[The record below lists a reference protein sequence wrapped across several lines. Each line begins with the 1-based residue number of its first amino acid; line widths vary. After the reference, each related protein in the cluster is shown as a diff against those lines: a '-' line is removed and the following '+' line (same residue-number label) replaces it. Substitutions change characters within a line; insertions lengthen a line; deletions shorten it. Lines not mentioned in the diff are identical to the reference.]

1 MIGFRSK
8 RVSDEPGDEPRGF
21 DAFDLRLGDMMRGE
35 RATMG
40 KSLLDVERELR
51 IKASY
56 VAAIENCDPD
66 AFDTPG
72 FIPGYVRSYAR
83 YLNMDPDKAFEGFCQ
98 ESGFSIAH
106 GMSAEASS
114 LRRGEIAKA
123 RRKMHREDPI
133 AVPKTPFV
141 PAKDSIVSGV
151 EPGAIG
157 SALVLMLLI
166 GGIGYGGWSVLN
178 EVQRVQFAPVEN
190 TPDVLSDLDPLNG
203 VVVAPPGVESTED
216 PAQTADNGFEA
227 PRDERLDRLYRPQAL
242 DVPVLTAR
250 DAPISTLDPSEVG
263 TFRPELPSAD
273 TAPSNFASDTAPAN
287 FSSNN
292 ALASVTAEE
301 PGIET
306 PVASPQVLSDQPQG
320 VRMVAVRPAWV
331 RVRAADGTVL
341 FEGIMNAGDTWDV
354 PVTEEPSELRVGESG
369 SIYFAM
375 NGQHYGPAGP
385 SGQVTSGL
393 PLDAQ
398 MLADA
403 LQVADL
409 NQDEDLLRYVAELQ
423 GVAETPE
430 APIED

>member
-8 RVSDEPGDEPRGF
+8 RVSDEPGEEPRGF

-56 VAAIENCDPD
+56 VAAIENSDPD

-83 YLNMDPDKAFEGFCQ
+83 YLNMDPDKAFESFCQ

-133 AVPKTPFV
+133 AVPKTPFI
-141 PAKDSIVSGV
+141 PAKESFVSGV

-203 VVVAPPGVESTED
+203 VVAAPPGAETSED
-216 PAQTADNGFEA
+216 PTQTADGGFEA

-273 TAPSNFASDTAPAN
+273 TAPSNFASDTAPSN
-287 FSSNN
+287 FSSN
-292 ALASVTAEE
+292 ALAAATPEE
-301 PGIET
+301 PGVET
-306 PVASPQVLSDQPQG
+306 PLVSPQVLTDQPQG

-369 SIYFAM
+369 SIYFAL

-403 LQVADL
+403 LQVADI

-423 GVAETPE
+423 GVTE
-430 APIED
+430 APVTAPED

>member
-1 MIGFRSK
+1 
-8 RVSDEPGDEPRGF
+8 
-21 DAFDLRLGDMMRGE
+21 
-35 RATMG
+35 
-40 KSLLDVERELR
+40 
-51 IKASY
+51 
-56 VAAIENCDPD
+56 
-66 AFDTPG
+66 
-72 FIPGYVRSYAR
+72 
-83 YLNMDPDKAFEGFCQ
+83 
-98 ESGFSIAH
+98 
-106 GMSAEASS
+106 
-114 LRRGEIAKA
+114 
-123 RRKMHREDPI
+123 
-133 AVPKTPFV
+133 
-141 PAKDSIVSGV
+141 
-151 EPGAIG
+151 
-157 SALVLMLLI
+157 
-166 GGIGYGGWSVLN
+166 
-178 EVQRVQFAPVEN
+178 
-190 TPDVLSDLDPLNG
+190 
-203 VVVAPPGVESTED
+203 VAPPGAEAAED
-216 PAQTADNGFEA
+216 PAQTADSGFEA

-301 PGIET
+301 PGVET
-306 PVASPQVLSDQPQG
+306 PVVSPQVLSDQPQG

-369 SIYFAM
+369 SIYFAL

-393 PLDAQ
+393 ALDAQ
-398 MLADA
+398 TLAAA

-409 NQDEDLLRYVAELQ
+409 NQDEDLMRYVAELQ

>member
-203 VVVAPPGVESTED
+203 VVAAPPGAETSED
-216 PAQTADNGFEA
+216 PTQTADGGFEA

-273 TAPSNFASDTAPAN
+273 TAPSNFASESLPSN
-287 FSSNN
+287 FSSN
-292 ALASVTAEE
+292 ALASVTSDEQSAEDA
-301 PGIET
+301 PLI
-306 PVASPQVLSDQPQG
+306 SPQVLTDQPQG

-341 FEGIMNAGDTWDV
+341 FEGIMNAGDSWDV

-403 LQVADL
+403 LQVADIS
-409 NQDEDLLRYVAELQ
+409 QDEDLLRYVAELQ
-423 GVAETPE
+423 GVTETPE

>member
-8 RVSDEPGDEPRGF
+8 SVSEEPGEEPRGF
-21 DAFDLRLGDMMRGE
+21 DAFDLRLGDVMRGE

-56 VAAIENCDPD
+56 VAAIENSDPD

-83 YLNMDPDKAFEGFCQ
+83 YLNMDPDTAFDSFCR

-133 AVPKTPFV
+133 AVPKTPFI
-141 PAKDSIVSGV
+141 PASESFISRI

-157 SALVLMLLI
+157 SALVLVLLI

-203 VVVAPPGVESTED
+203 VVAAPPEAPATSEED
-216 PAQTADNGFEA
+216 PTQTANGFDA
-227 PRDERLDRLYRPQAL
+227 PRDDRLDRLYRPQAL
-242 DVPVLTAR
+242 DVPVLVAR

-263 TFRPELPSAD
+263 TFQPELPATDS
-273 TAPSNFASDTAPAN
+273 APSPFAGSTEFAAVRP
-287 FSSNN
+287 
-292 ALASVTAEE
+292 EE
-301 PGIET
+301 PVEPET
-306 PVASPQVLSDQPQG
+306 SLAASPQVLSDQPEG

-331 RVRAADGTVL
+331 RVRGADGTVL
-341 FEGIMNAGDTWDV
+341 FEGIMNAGDSWDV
-354 PVTEEPSELRVGESG
+354 PVTEQPPELRVGESG
-369 SIYFAM
+369 SIYFAV

-393 PLDAQ
+393 PLDAT
-398 MLADA
+398 MLTDA
-403 LQVADL
+403 LAVADL
-409 NQDEDLLRYVAELQ
+409 NQDEDLQRYVAELQ
-423 GVAETPE
+423 TSQETPTT
-430 APIED
+430 ATED